1 MEQSL
6 DCFEKLSS
14 TNQTNDLLYSIEEI
28 FDEAIMKTVPNEKGV
43 AFMVQDKFSVFSIDP
58 TKSNVRGMKFFTKGG
73 NNKLQEGNIYYDY
86 ITSNETVESFQANI
100 DIDLDIATYF
110 PDDLLYY
117 TNPNNDPSFRIVFKI
132 YNNDILFQSASI
144 TNPNQNVEDK
154 VISISIPGFDSN
166 FQEKYLPI
174 LFKVRGNHPGCY
186 YWNYNSW
193 VNAGIESSTNVSSF
207 MFCKVNHLTP
217 FTRITD
223 VTKDVDVNSKTYK
236 ALNVITQLG
245 LSLSLLGVIGIFI
258 STYYI
263 PEMRFSKSS
272 KIMIQITIALFLEI
286 ILFFVAQSRAV
297 NKREKL
303 CITMGSLLQYVI
315 LVKFVWMTIIA
326 VTNWLSWYSPF
337 KYGAR
342 RDANENKLEIWMI
355 IVGWIP
361 PIVPVFL
368 SVIFVSKQDLDICFP
383 SGGAKIWGFLVPM
396 YIMFTAIVIFF
407 ILLMLEFQKMVNTNV
422 PGNNKQD
429 VIQLIIGNIRLLI
442 FCMGIPWVF
451 GSLHLIFSGG
461 QLYGTIFS
469 FLFCIFVPLQGFF
482 MFLFLVVLNPR
493 IQMEVKK
500 KINKKTKKTPRDEE
514 TTASTRLTSENSESI
529 SLSVN
534 KTRWQNNP
542 LYKGK
547 QQIKDNTTVPL

>member
-1 MEQSL
+1 MGSLLQYVTSKLMEQSL

-132 YNNDILFQSASI
+132 YNNDILFQPASI

-223 VTKDVDVNSKTYK
+223 VTKDVDK
-236 ALNVITQLG
+236 
-245 LSLSLLGVIGIFI
+245 
-258 STYYI
+258 
-263 PEMRFSKSS
+263 
-272 KIMIQITIALFLEI
+272 
-286 ILFFVAQSRAV
+286 
-297 NKREKL
+297 
-303 CITMGSLLQYVI
+303 
-315 LVKFVWMTIIA
+315 
-326 VTNWLSWYSPF
+326 
-337 KYGAR
+337 
-342 RDANENKLEIWMI
+342 
-355 IVGWIP
+355 
-361 PIVPVFL
+361 
-368 SVIFVSKQDLDICFP
+368 
-383 SGGAKIWGFLVPM
+383 
-396 YIMFTAIVIFF
+396 
-407 ILLMLEFQKMVNTNV
+407 
-422 PGNNKQD
+422 
-429 VIQLIIGNIRLLI
+429 
-442 FCMGIPWVF
+442 
-451 GSLHLIFSGG
+451 
-461 QLYGTIFS
+461 
-469 FLFCIFVPLQGFF
+469 
-482 MFLFLVVLNPR
+482 
-493 IQMEVKK
+493 
-500 KINKKTKKTPRDEE
+500 
-514 TTASTRLTSENSESI
+514 
-529 SLSVN
+529 
-534 KTRWQNNP
+534 
-542 LYKGK
+542 
-547 QQIKDNTTVPL
+547 